1 MYLKRLFVIA
11 HGIITVSLYVV
22 DISYICI
29 DIAPAEPVSFC
40 PVYLQCLF
48 IIVHGL
54 FVVSLE
60 FVEDSET
67 VIVVTDIKGPAQR
80 LVDLQRL
87 FKKAVS
93 LFRPSLNSHY
103 RTDISYAV
111 FLFQKKKK
119 TEKEN

>member
-1 MYLKRLFVIA
+1 MVICLPKPVPQEGMYLK
-11 HGIITVSLYVV
+11 
-22 DISYICI
+22 
-29 DIAPAEPVSFC
+29 
-40 PVYLQCLF
+40 CLF

-54 FVVSLE
+54 VVFSLE

-67 VIVVTDIKGPAQR
+67 VIVVTDIKGPAQC

-103 RTDISYAV
+103 RTDIIVCPALLCLITA
-111 FLFQKKKK
+111 FLKYQERIFK
-119 TEKEN
+119 TLYSLSILSLLGMNSPDPP